1 MLGGMHVALFASV
14 LFFLNLTITTSSSL
28 IAYAGKAEGAEP
40 SKTFCL
46 LQTSL
51 LYGYPLMCAHI
62 SVLAVLIG
70 AQGVTGSLRARI
82 TSQVITLLKVSSYQ
96 LRIGADVFIRS
107 DFHSLVD
114 SPSGIHKWTT
124 LLLPYIAWVVTVNAT
139 VCVSATDPD
148 NISRNRRS
156 F

>member
-1 MLGGMHVALFASV
+1 
-14 LFFLNLTITTSSSL
+14 
-28 IAYAGKAEGAEP
+28 
-40 SKTFCL
+40 
-46 LQTSL
+46 
-51 LYGYPLMCAHI
+51 MCAHI

-96 LRIGADVFIRS
+96 LRIGADVVIRS

-114 SPSGIHKWTT
+114 SPSGIHKWTVGMVFAAYDLSGTWQT

-139 VCVSATDPD
+139 VCVSFVSAQCGVH
-148 NISRNRRS
+148 RS
-156 F
+156 